1 MRQPGV
7 LIIIEN
13 LPAPFDRRVWM
24 EACTLRD
31 AGYQVSIICP
41 MGKGYTSRFESIEDI
56 EIHRYPQSIEASGA
70 LGYLAE
76 YGTALFWDLVLAVK
90 IALGR
95 GFDVVQACN
104 PPDLIFLAALPFK
117 LLGKKF
123 IFDHHDLCPE
133 LYEAKFATRGAFYR
147 MLRLFERLTFWAAD
161 VSIATNESYKA
172 VAIGRGGMDPAKVF
186 VVRSGPER
194 SAWSPQPGVEQWRN
208 GRKHMVGYLGVMG
221 EQEGIDLL
229 IEAIGLI
236 VRRHGRQDIQFVLV
250 GDGTE
255 RRNLEAQVERDG
267 LGDYVHFTGRIGDAE
282 LIEALSS
289 ADVLVNPDRPSE
301 LNDKSTMNKIV
312 EYMAMAKPIVQF
324 EMKEGRF
331 SAMDASLYARGGDV
345 ADFAGRIMELVDD
358 PERRAAMGAAGR
370 ARFEAALCW
379 EHQRPTLLAAYA
391 RALGRKAVAAAPVPA
406 GLDPDLAAGAD

>member
-1 MRQPGV
+1 MRRAGV
-7 LIIIEN
+7 LIIVEN

-31 AGYQVSIICP
+31 AGHRVSIICP
-41 MGKGYTSRFESIEDI
+41 QGKGYTDRYELLDDI
-56 EIHRYPQSIEASGA
+56 AIYRHPLPTEASGA
-70 LGYLAE
+70 LGYLME
-76 YGTALFWDLVLAVK
+76 YGSALFWEFAIAVRV
-90 IALGR
+90 ALTR
-95 GFDVVQACN
+95 GFDVIQACN
-104 PPDLIFLAALPFK
+104 PPDLIFLVAAPFK
-117 LLGKKF
+117 LFGKKF

-133 LYEAKFATRGAFYR
+133 LYEAKFARRGAFHR
-147 MLRLFERLTFWAAD
+147 VLRLFERLTFWAAD

-172 VAIGRGGMDPAKVF
+172 VAVERGGMDPAKVF
-186 VVRSGPER
+186 VVRSGPKR
-194 SAWSPQPGVEQWRN
+194 ASWNPGPVQAHWRN
-208 GRKHMVGYLGVMG
+208 GRDHMVGYLGVMG

-236 VRRHGRQDIQFVLV
+236 VREHGRQDIQFVLI

-255 RRNLEAQVERDG
+255 RANLEAQVAREG
-267 LGDYVHFTGRIGDAE
+267 LGDFVRFTGRIGDTE

-331 SAMDASLYARGGDV
+331 SAMDASLYARAGD
-345 ADFAGRIMELVDD
+345 ASDFADRILELIDN
-358 PERRAAMGAAGR
+358 PAQSAAMGAKGR
-370 ARFEAALCW
+370 ARFESVLCW
-379 EHQRPTLLAAYA
+379 EHQKPVLLAAYA
-391 RALGRKAVAAAPVPA
+391 QALGERATAPVTRR
-406 GLDPDLAAGAD
+406 DQPDANFAAGGE